1 MLLVLH
7 QDGERSECPYCKKF
21 GSKSNQCRG
30 LEKFIKSIRI
40 YCKNAMYGCKKILP
54 YNKKSEHEQ
63 MCPHAL
69 CNCPYPSSE
78 FEEEAEEGD
87 REVLGKDDDDTLL
100 GTLQVVMTDP
110 NVLDCSI
117 CFEPLS
123 TPIYQVL
130 HLSLIFCVCYIYI
143 KSVTELF
150 QPVNVAI
157 AMCLMCYDSLY
168 PIP

>member
-1 MLLVLH
+1 MTLQCENSH
-7 QDGERSECPYCKKF
+7 IACSSCCTKMERSECPYCKKI

-54 YNKKSEHEQ
+54 YSKKSEHEQ
-63 MCPHAL
+63 MCPQAL

-87 REVLGKDDDDTLL
+87 GEVLGKDDDDNLL
-100 GTLQVVMTDP
+100 GTLQVVLNDP

-123 TPIYQVL
+123 TPIY
-130 HLSLIFCVCYIYI
+130 
-143 KSVTELF
+143 
-150 QPVNVAI
+150 
-157 AMCLMCYDSLY
+157 
-168 PIP
+168 